1 MRKWRKL
8 SKSKTQKQFEENI
21 GNIIRNSFILK
32 KQNKKKIIKGRII
45 RDIRK
50 PFEEEEKKEKREIKG
65 KRKLNI
71 E

>member
-1 MRKWRKL
+1 MKKWRKL

-50 PFEEEEKKEKREIKG
+50 PFEEEEKKEKRAIKG
-65 KRKLNI
+65 KRKLNM

>member
-45 RDIRK
+45 RDISK